1 MPNSV
6 HVIPRNRLSWI
17 PGNLRFAYKNCI
29 SLHDESMRLLVEYE
43 AAVAQ
48 LVKFESR
55 DNADARILTS
65 LQANKP
71 LLRRCVP

>member
-6 HVIPRNRLSWI
+6 HVIPRNRLRCIS
-17 PGNLRFAYKNCI
+17 GNLRFAHENCF
-29 SLHDESMRLLVEYE
+29 SLHVESVRLLVEYE
-43 AAVAQ
+43 ATVAQ

-55 DNADARILTS
+55 DKADVRKLTS

-71 LLRRCVP
+71 PLRRCVP